1 MSLSKRVGYVFGVVY
16 LLVGIAGF
24 TVTGGVGFADAQGAP
39 LLGLFDVNPLHN
51 AVHMLVGLALFG
63 GAVFGRTPSAVVNA
77 AVGAVYLAV
86 AAAGVVVPAE
96 SALNILALNVWDNG
110 LHVASGVLLAAV
122 GGATLVGN
130 RPRKMTHSP
139 SRPAMQG
146 GSR

>member
-51 AVHMLVGLALFG
+51 AVHMLVGLALFA
-63 GAVFGRTPSAVVNA
+63 GAVLGRTPSAVVNA

-96 SALNILALNVWDNG
+96 SAINILALNVWDNG

-130 RPRKMTHSP
+130 RSRKMTRSP